1 MILINKNLKHIINYL
16 FLNKIK
22 LEEPLIIKKL
32 TLKGW

>member
-22 LEEPLIIKKL
+22 LEESLIIKKL